1 VPGRAWRVAGELQ
14 GGGRAAAGER
24 ERGAWP
30 EKRSGRPAGR
40 WATDGDAEERLRDEG
55 VGATGLRVE
64 ADGDAEERMGG
75 DSFGMGRDIFWDE
88 FGRARV

>member
-1 VPGRAWRVAGELQ
+1 MGDE
-14 GGGRAAAGER
+14 
-24 ERGAWP
+24 
-30 EKRSGRPAGR
+30 
-40 WATDGDAEERLRDEG
+40 DGDAEERLRDEG